1 MVNHFSIML
10 QRRLREQER
19 GEEDEDEGE
28 KSGKKK
34 KKGGGRG
41 GDLRIHDLEDDLEM
55 SSDNSDSSMGEG
67 KEKDTRRRRDYCKTF
82 SGFHLLI
89 FFLQTLWLYW
99 TDGESKPKVKKDAG
113 KGKAKKKK
121 QKSKDNEALEDSDDG
136 DYEGLEV
143 DYMSDESRS
152 GPFHEGTQ
160 RLTLYQQCVFFVF
173 VVLFMYLFCVP
184 NLAQKKNQKRESLS
198 KQRNTLKVR
207 SISC

>member
-1 MVNHFSIML
+1 M
-10 QRRLREQER
+10 
-19 GEEDEDEGE
+19 
-28 KSGKKK
+28 
-34 KKGGGRG
+34 
-41 GDLRIHDLEDDLEM
+41 
-55 SSDNSDSSMGEG
+55 
-67 KEKDTRRRRDYCKTF
+67 
-82 SGFHLLI
+82 I
-89 FFLQTLWLYW
+89 FFLQTLWLCW

-152 GPFHEGTQ
+152 DLLHGSTQ
-160 RLTLYQQCVFFVF
+160 RFTLYQQCLGFFCCL
-173 VVLFMYLFCVP
+173 LFYLFIHLFCVS

-207 SISC
+207 SIYC